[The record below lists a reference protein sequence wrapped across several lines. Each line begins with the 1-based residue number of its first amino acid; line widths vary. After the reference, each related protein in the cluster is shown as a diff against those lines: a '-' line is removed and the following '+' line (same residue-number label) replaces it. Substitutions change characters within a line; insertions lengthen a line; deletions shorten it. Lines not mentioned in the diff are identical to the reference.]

1 MASKSP
7 RPEMPPL
14 LRLGVDIGPL
24 VVFFAVFLLAPYSLD
39 LEKLLVATFAFMLAM
54 AAAMAV
60 SWWKTRHISP
70 MLWISGVLVLVMGGL
85 TLYFHNE
92 AFIKMKPTFVYLLF
106 AVILAYGLASKKP
119 LLAQLLGTAYPG
131 LSERGWRLLTINWMI
146 FFAAMALLN
155 EVVWRTMSTTFWTSY
170 KLFGAIPLTLVFA
183 MANIPMLMKHGLQV
197 EDPVEDVPIPPEG

>member
-1 MASKSP
+1 MASNPK
-7 RPEMPPL
+7 RKEMPPL

-24 VVFFAVFLLAPYSLD
+24 VIFFAVFLLAPYSLD
-39 LEKLLVATFAFMLAM
+39 LQKLLAATAAFMLAM

-70 MLWISGVLVLVMGGL
+70 MLWISGVLVLVMGSL

-106 AVILAYGLASKKP
+106 AVVLAYGLASKKP

-146 FFAAMALLN
+146 FFLAMAVLN

-183 MANIPMLMKHGLQV
+183 LINIPMLMRHGLQID
-197 EDPVEDVPIPPEG
+197 EPEKDVPIPPEG

>member
-1 MASKSP
+1 MATNPK
-7 RPEMPPL
+7 REMPPL
-14 LRLGVDIGPL
+14 LRLAVDIGPL
-24 VVFFAVFLLAPYSLD
+24 VVFFGVFLLAPYSLD
-39 LEKLLVATFAFMLAM
+39 LQKLLAATVAFMLAM
-54 AAAMAV
+54 PAAMAI

-131 LSERGWRLLTINWMI
+131 LSERGWRMLTVKWMV
-146 FFAAMALLN
+146 FFVVMAVLN
-155 EVVWRTMSTTFWTSY
+155 EIVWRTMSTTFWTSY
-170 KLFGAIPLTLVFA
+170 KLFGAIPLSLLFA
-183 MANIPMLMKHGLQV
+183 VANIPMLMRNGLQID
-197 EDPVEDVPIPPEG
+197 DPAEDVPIPPED